1 MPGKRRILKRLE
13 KKIKNQNKAGK
24 GLGNWEKKTGDK
36 VDPILATS
44 IESMKRLRSQWKSD
58 ENERELGEEGTFT
71 NEGDVE
77 SEEESGQEP
86 YPEIEEYMKKED
98 EDDEDKL

>member
-13 KKIKNQNKAGK
+13 KKVKNQNKAGK
-24 GLGNWEKKTGDK
+24 SLGKWEKKTGNK
-36 VDPILATS
+36 LDPIAAPG
-44 IESMKRLRSQWKSD
+44 IESMKRLKSQWKSD
-58 ENERELGEEGTFT
+58 ETERTLGEDGVFT

-77 SEEESGQEP
+77 SEEESGEEP

-98 EDDEDKL
+98 EEDEDKL